1 MHLPLRTFAS
11 PLRPLRE
18 NLNDKSMLKSILK
31 AFLIIIILIILAYC
45 ALVYILGGYGPKDPV
60 ALPLKS
66 QDSLLLFAHRG
77 VTEKFPENSRE
88 AIEQARKLKFKGLE
102 VDIRKSADNQ
112 FILFHD
118 ENAQRLIGVDTGIY
132 YLTTAQI
139 KTYNLLFEGDTSKS
153 AVLTLPEMLDENRND
168 FIIYL
173 DMKLKGIHAVDE
185 LVHLIWT
192 YDLSRKV
199 ILANVNP
206 LVIFYVE
213 YNYPAIN
220 TALEGFDSGK
230 EWMWRLM
237 PKNLKPDFLSGF
249 ASKVDEKHVEWL
261 KKKDLLGSRIVYGV
275 DSTNYQ
281 AMVDLGVKKII
292 VDSWKKLQVQ

>member
-1 MHLPLRTFAS
+1 
-11 PLRPLRE
+11 
-18 NLNDKSMLKSILK
+18 MLKSIFK
-31 AFLIIIILIILAYC
+31 ALFILIILIILVYVS
-45 ALVYILGGYGPKDPV
+45 LVYFQGGFGKKDPV
-60 ALPLKS
+60 ILPVKN
-66 QDSLLLFAHRG
+66 QDSVLLFAHRG

-88 AIEQARKLKFKGLE
+88 AIEQAKKLKFKGLE

-118 ENAQRLIGVDTGIY
+118 ENAGRLLGIDTNIY
-132 YLTTAQI
+132 NLTTRQI
-139 KTYNLLFEGDTSKS
+139 KGYKLLIDKDTSKS
-153 AVLTLPEMLDENRND
+153 MVMTLPEMLDEYRGD

-173 DMKLKGIHAVDE
+173 DMKLKGIAEVDE

-192 YDLSRKV
+192 YDLSGSV
-199 ILANVNP
+199 IIANVNP

-213 YNYPAIN
+213 YNYPAIM

-237 PKNLKPDFLSGF
+237 PKDLKPDFLSGF

-261 KKKDLLGSRIVYGV
+261 KKKDLLGSRIVYGI

-281 AMVDLGVKKII
+281 AMVDLGVKKMI
-292 VDSWKKLQVQ
+292 VDYYKALQIP

>member
-1 MHLPLRTFAS
+1 
-11 PLRPLRE
+11 
-18 NLNDKSMLKSILK
+18 MLKSIFK
-31 AFLIIIILIILAYC
+31 ALFILIILIILVYA
-45 ALVYILGGYGPKDPV
+45 ALVYFQGGFGKKDPV
-60 ALPLKS
+60 FLPAKN
-66 QDSLLLFAHRG
+66 QDAVLLFAHRG

-88 AIEQARKLKFKGLE
+88 AIEQARKMKFRGLE

-118 ENAQRLIGVDTGIY
+118 EGAERLLGIDTNIY
-132 YLTTAQI
+132 NLTTKQI
-139 KTYNLLFEGDTSKS
+139 KASKLLFKNDTSKS
-153 AVLTLPEMLDENRND
+153 VVMTLPELLDEYHGD

-173 DMKLKGIHAVDE
+173 DMKLKGIPEVDE

-192 YDLSRKV
+192 YDLSGSV
-199 ILANVNP
+199 IIANVNP

-213 YNYPAIN
+213 YNYPAIM
-220 TALEGFDSGK
+220 TALEGFDAGK
-230 EWMWRLM
+230 EWMWRLI
-237 PKNLKPDFLSGF
+237 PKDLKPDFLSGF

-281 AMVDLGVKKII
+281 KMVDLGVKKMI
-292 VDSWKKLQVQ
+292 VDYWPGLPIP